1 VQEPGT
7 PLDPRPRA
15 SIVRWVLLFGLGTAA
30 LVSAG
35 YLAGRS
41 ARPAETRDGRAGRVL
56 YYVDPMHPS
65 YRSDAPG
72 KAPDCGMDL
81 VAVYADEGSAQPTAT
96 SFANVSLTPDQEQ
109 AANLQTETVQP
120 TSGARALRTVGRVV
134 PDESLTYRVT
144 AGVDGWLRRVFA
156 DRTGT
161 RVKRGDRLSAFF
173 TRDLSA
179 PQQAYVYALQSYEVQ
194 KGSPAP
200 APNQLTLASQQLTA
214 THDNLQFLGMGDAQI
229 EELGRTRREIVDID
243 LTAPADGVILER
255 HVSVGQRFARGD
267 LLYRIANLERVW
279 VLADVYASD
288 ATLLNAIRDARIEVE
303 GMPPLEAKVPSAP
316 PQFDEQGRTGKVR
329 LEVENAR
336 GRLVPGMIVSVD
348 LDVPA
353 RSVLTVHAD
362 AVIDSGTAT
371 RVFVAHGNG
380 RYELRDVQIGR
391 QEGDRME
398 IREGLNAGERVVT
411 TGAFLLDSESR
422 MKASSNRP

>member
-1 VQEPGT
+1 VQELGT
-7 PLDPRPRA
+7 PLNPRPRA
-15 SIVRWVLLFGLGTAA
+15 STARWLVLFGLGTAA
-30 LVSAG
+30 LVAAA
-35 YLAGRS
+35 YLVGRH
-41 ARPAETRDGRAGRVL
+41 ARPAAVDETGAGRVL

-65 YRSDAPG
+65 YRSNAPG

-81 VAVYADEGSAQPTAT
+81 VAVYADSESARPTGT
-96 SFANVSLTPDQEQ
+96 SSASVSLTPDQEQ
-109 AANLQTETVQP
+109 AASLQTETVQ
-120 TSGARALRTVGRVV
+120 TTTGARGLRTVGRVV

-161 RVKRGDRLSAFF
+161 RVKRGDRLSSFF

-179 PQQAYVYALQSYEVQ
+179 PQQAYVYALQSYEVL

-229 EELGRTRREIVDID
+229 DELGRTRREIVDID

-255 HVSVGQRFARGD
+255 HVSTGQRFARGE

-279 VLADVYASD
+279 VLADISASD
-288 ATLLNAIRDARIEVE
+288 TTLLDGIRDARIGTE
-303 GMPPLEAKVPSAP
+303 GMPLLEAKVAAAP

-329 LEVENAR
+329 LEVANAR

-348 LDVPA
+348 LDIPS
-353 RSVLTVHAD
+353 RSALTVHAD
-362 AVIDSGTAT
+362 AVIDSGSAT

-380 RYELRDVQIGR
+380 RYELRDVEIGR

-398 IREGLNAGERVVT
+398 IRSGLHAGERVVT

-422 MKASSNRP
+422 MRASPPRP

>member
-1 VQEPGT
+1 MQELGT
-7 PLDPRPRA
+7 PLNPRPRA
-15 SIVRWVLLFGLGTAA
+15 GMTRWLVLFGLSTAA
-30 LVSAG
+30 LVAAA
-35 YLAGRS
+35 YVVGRH
-41 ARPAETRDGRAGRVL
+41 ARPAAVEETGAGRVL

-65 YRSDAPG
+65 YRSNAPG

-81 VAVYADEGSAQPTAT
+81 VAVYADSESARPTGT
-96 SFANVSLTPDQEQ
+96 SSASVSLTSDQEQ
-109 AANLQTETVQP
+109 AASLQTETVQTTP
-120 TSGARALRTVGRVV
+120 GARALRTVGRVV

-173 TRDLSA
+173 TRDLAS
-179 PQQAYVYALQSYEVQ
+179 PQQAYVYALQSYEVL

-200 APNQLTLASQQLTA
+200 APDQLTLATQQLT
-214 THDNLQFLGMGDAQI
+214 TTRDNLQFLGMSDSQI
-229 EELGRTRREIVDID
+229 EELGRTRREIADID
-243 LTAPADGVILER
+243 LSAPADGVILER
-255 HVSVGQRFARGD
+255 HVAVGQRFARGD

-279 VLADVYASD
+279 VLADISASD
-288 ATLLNAIRDARIEVE
+288 ATVVNGIRDARIGID
-303 GMPPLEAKVPSAP
+303 GMPLLEARVAAAP

-348 LDVPA
+348 LDIPS

-380 RYELRDVQIGR
+380 RYELRDVEIGR

-398 IREGLNAGERVVT
+398 IRGGLHAGERVVT

-422 MKASSNRP
+422 MRASPPRP